1 MTKQEFLQ
9 ELRQAL
15 GAEVDSYTVQDNVNY
30 YNQYIT
36 DEVAGGRT
44 EEDVLNELGDPW
56 LIARTIIDSPVV
68 NSSFTGEYEQSQE
81 ESSGYQKP
89 AYDGYGNRQS
99 HVHVFSANAWW
110 KKLLLIV
117 GIAGVIFI
125 IFSIITG
132 IVSLVAPIVVP
143 VLVIMLV
150 IRLLGNSRK

>member
-30 YNQYIT
+30 YDHYIT
-36 DEVAGGRT
+36 DEITAGRT

-56 LIARTIIDSPVV
+56 LIARTIIDSPAG
-68 NSSFTGEYEQSQE
+68 NTFGSEEYGQSGE
-81 ESSGYQKP
+81 ESAEYSKP
-89 AYDGYGNRQS
+89 AYDSYGNRQS

-110 KKLLLIV
+110 KKLLLIIAAA
-117 GIAGVIFI
+117 GIIFI